1 MSSLR
6 SRLQRRWQAFK
17 ALPAGKRF
25 QRFHEQQKDAPA
37 WVKPLLLVGAILCIA
52 AGVVLTF
59 IPGPAFVFF
68 GLAGAML
75 ATQSSYVARALDR
88 GELMARALMRRVR
101 AKWARLRRRPASE
114 GTLSKTVQ
122 TLPPPRVVG
131 SPATTS
137 PATDTL

>member
-1 MSSLR
+1 MTTLR

-37 WVKPLLLVGAILCIA
+37 WVKPLLIVGALLCIA

-75 ATQSSYVARALDR
+75 ATQSRHVARLLDR
-88 GELMARALMRRVR
+88 GELVARAGM
-101 AKWARLRRRPASE
+101 ARLRSTWARMRGRATPRPEDTS
-114 GTLSKTVQ
+114 VQ
-122 TLPPPRVVG
+122 TLPPPRPVG
-131 SPATTS
+131 IEPADVTR
-137 PATDTL
+137 PA